1 MPEQTH
7 HKEPKFGHHLGI
19 WYPLIWRL
27 LGTNK
32 FWSPSMWLQKD
43 SALAIDIY
51 IAVWWLFEIICIAFC
66 DFLFKQS
73 TVYIWLFTIL
83 TIFRLSD
90 IMFVLLSILIK
101 GNYRRQ
107 GDWPSVNRVILLVI
121 FNALEIMV
129 LFALIFY
136 ALSVLT
142 PNIASTNPEL
152 KTFFEALYF
161 SFVTGTSL
169 GYGIPHPVGWL
180 ARLLSISEAS
190 YIILVVIAV
199 IGYITS
205 EKRKSQY
212 TEHKQS

>member
-121 FNALEIMV
+121 LNSLEIMI
-129 LFALIFY
+129 LFAVLYYSLTF
-136 ALSVLT
+136 LS
-142 PNIASTNPEL
+142 PEAGATL
-152 KTFFEALYF
+152 PKLENFFNSLYF

-169 GYGIPHPVGWL
+169 GYGTPHPVGKF
-180 ARLLSISEAS
+180 ARFLSIVEAS
-190 YIILVVIAV
+190 SIILVVISV
-199 IGYITS
+199 IGYITN
-205 EKRKSQY
+205 EKRKSQ
-212 TEHKQS
+212 H

>member
-1 MPEQTH
+1 
-7 HKEPKFGHHLGI
+7 LLLVLI
-19 WYPLIWRL
+19 PL
-27 LGTNK
+27 
-32 FWSPSMWLQKD
+32 
-43 SALAIDIY
+43 
-51 IAVWWLFEIICIAFC
+51 
-66 DFLFKQS
+66 
-73 TVYIWLFTIL
+73 
-83 TIFRLSD
+83 FRLVD
-90 IMFVLLSILIK
+90 LMFVLLSILVK
-101 GNYRRQ
+101 GNYRRE

-152 KTFFEALYF
+152 KTFFDALYF

-169 GYGIPHPVGWL
+169 GYGIPNPVGWL

-199 IGYITS
+199 ISSITS
-205 EKRKSQY
+205 EKK
-212 TEHKQS
+212 EHKEHK

>member
-1 MPEQTH
+1 MSEQIH
-7 HKEPKFGHHLGI
+7 HKDPQFGHHLGL
-19 WYPLIWRL
+19 WYPLTWRIL
-27 LGTNK
+27 ATHRY
-32 FWSPSMWLQKD
+32 WSPSMWLPKD

-51 IAVWWLFEIICIAFC
+51 IGIWWLIEILCIVFSGCLLSLAKYFG
-66 DFLFKQS
+66 LLL
-73 TVYIWLFTIL
+73 VLIPL
-83 TIFRLSD
+83 FRLVD
-90 IMFVLLSILIK
+90 LMFVLLSILVK

-180 ARLLSISEAS
+180 ARLLSIFEAS

-199 IGYITS
+199 ISSITS
-205 EKRKSQY
+205 EKKKSQ
-212 TEHKQS
+212 H